1 MKELKFFNASFHKIK
16 FNTIKK
22 GKQETKGNSI
32 IHQLTNLRDEMK

>member
-1 MKELKFFNASFHKIK
+1 MFHKIK

-22 GKQETKGNSI
+22 GKQEAEGNSI